1 MRQDSPS
8 QNKPSLLALFAKTAN
23 VTLFIATILI
33 AVLMLISFYS
43 YHPHDPAW
51 SSATASSEVIHNYA
65 GEQGAYFADIMFSAI
80 GKTAWLIPFLVVG
93 FGYQLFLKRHI
104 LTVSLHV
111 VTIRVIGSL
120 LAIFALSALLDL
132 HSGNGGMMGGF
143 IGTEFTNFLSVVL
156 SINNA
161 LLSYIAKILFA
172 ILTLVGFYLITGRGP
187 IGWADYCGFITLWLI
202 NQIFPQKNSDIDNE
216 AVIPLPKAHIST
228 DDSTEGPFEQEAI
241 DRMLDQDE
249 RKAPTFFNKL
259 FPQKEEGSTAA
270 YIDLDEKLLRE
281 NNYETNPPIQ
291 HQENCSYRYNPIER
305 EALEDS
311 EISTH
316 NDKSIIPPIFRNLQR
331 SNESTQPQDSKATS
345 TESKILDPFNRELE
359 DWDQFIRTPHAEAKD
374 NQAEPEEKPTK
385 KKGIPSIFKNLF
397 KARKRPIPAQDRLTD
412 SIEPT
417 LHLDENHHDTSS
429 LSITAHKAKDTG
441 LDLTHRVS
449 HLDTTTSSAVE
460 SPEEERL
467 IIEPSGLQ
475 FAIQDPNELKAPEET
490 SKLSQSDPLNIS
502 FIDSDDYADNEIAGN
517 CTEDVI
523 SPDITYTPN
532 GHQQNSA
539 SHDIAVDKTAQQSIV
554 PTATSATTTSSQ
566 TANTTTGMAF
576 NPQTG
581 MMEAKQVLYPMA
593 RKLPGLELLGNPPA
607 TSESYDPEELR
618 ELTSL
623 IESQFKHFNI
633 EVKVVN
639 TEPGPVITRFEL
651 DLAPGVKIAQIN
663 NLNKDIARA
672 LSVASVRIV
681 EIIPGKPY
689 IGLEIPNKNRQ
700 TVYFKEGLYADE
712 YRNSHH
718 PLTILLGKDVSGKQE
733 VANLKDMPHLLI
745 AGTTGSGKSVGI
757 NTILLSLLYKA
768 LPEDLRL
775 ILIDPKM
782 LELSVYDGIPHLL
795 APVVTDMKE
804 SANALRWAV
813 VEMERRYLLMSK
825 LRVRNISG
833 FNNEVKAAIAAGEPL
848 DDPLWNPAHEVSDYA
863 KAPKLEPL
871 PYIVIV
877 IDELA
882 DMMMSVGKA
891 VEELIARLTQKARA
905 AGIHL
910 VVATQRP
917 SVDVITGLIKAN
929 IPSRIAFQVSSK
941 IDSRTILDQ
950 QGAENLLGQ
959 GDMLFF
965 PTRAQF
971 PIRVHGAFVTDDEV
985 NRVTDFLRLT
995 GAPNYVDD
1003 ILKEPTEEIPGLSE
1017 NAAGF
1022 TPSPEDIED
1031 VLYDEAVKI
1040 VLEDQ
1045 RPTISYVQRKLRIG
1059 YQRAARL
1066 IETMEEQGIV
1076 SAPANNGNREILVKY
1091 D

>member
-8 QNKPSLLALFAKTAN
+8 QNKLSLLALFAKTAN
-23 VTLFIATILI
+23 VTLFVATILI

-80 GKTAWLIPFLVVG
+80 GKTAWLIPFLLIG

-111 VTIRVIGSL
+111 VTIRMIGSL

-143 IGTEFTNFLSVVL
+143 IGTELTNFLSVVL
-156 SINNA
+156 SIDN
-161 LLSYIAKILFA
+161 LLLVYIAKIFFA

-202 NQIFPQKNSDIDNE
+202 GQIFPPKNSDTINE
-216 AVIPLPKAHIST
+216 TIIPLPKAHIST
-228 DDSTEGPFEQEAI
+228 DGSRDGPFEQEAI

-259 FPQKEEGSTAA
+259 FPQKEDASTAA
-270 YIDLDEKLLRE
+270 YIELDEKLLQE
-281 NNYETNPPIQ
+281 DDYETNTPIL
-291 HQENCSYRYNPIER
+291 HQENSSYRYNPIER
-305 EALEDS
+305 EAQKDS
-311 EISTH
+311 EISTDH
-316 NDKSIIPPIFRNLQR
+316 NDKSTIPPIFRNLQR
-331 SNESTQPQDSKATS
+331 SNESANTQESKAAS
-345 TESKILDPFNRELE
+345 TESKTLDPFNRELE
-359 DWDQFIRTPHAEAKD
+359 DWDQFIRTPHMEAKD
-374 NQAEPEEKPTK
+374 NQAESEEKPAK

-397 KARKRPIPAQDRLTD
+397 KARKRPMPAQDRLTD

-429 LSITAHKAKDTG
+429 LSITAHKAKDTS
-441 LDLTHRVS
+441 LDITNRVS
-449 HLDTTTSSAVE
+449 HLDTTTSSAAAE
-460 SPEEERL
+460 SLEEERL
-467 IIEPSGLQ
+467 ILEPSGLQ
-475 FAIQDPNELKAPEET
+475 FAIQDPNELKAPEAAPE
-490 SKLSQSDPLNIS
+490 LSQPDPLNIS
-502 FIDSDDYADNEIAGN
+502 FAESSHDDNEVIN
-517 CTEDVI
+517 HFIEDVI
-523 SPDITYTPN
+523 SPDTSYS
-532 GHQQNSA
+532 QNTV
-539 SHDIAVDKTAQQSIV
+539 SHDIAVDQTVPQSIVV

-566 TANTTTGMAF
+566 TANATTGMAF

-593 RKLPGLELLGNPPA
+593 GKLPGLELLGNPPA
-607 TSESYDPEELR
+607 TGESYDPEELQ
-618 ELTSL
+618 ELADL

-639 TEPGPVITRFEL
+639 IEPGPVITRFEL

-825 LRVRNISG
+825 LRVRNING